1 MYEEK
6 IKKENTLVKTIL
18 ISSALGA
25 IATVALMLIFAMV
38 IVLLQLDRAYSAPLA
53 TVSIAIGSML
63 SSYYCGR
70 KVSKNGYL
78 IGLANGVAVFALI
91 LLISLI
97 VSDWS
102 FSLNTIFHLIII
114 LTASTAGGIFGV
126 NKKSSKKY
134 I

>member
-6 IKKENTLVKTIL
+6 IKRESTLSKTVL
-18 ISSALGA
+18 ISSVIGA
-25 IATVALMLIFAMV
+25 IATILLMLIFAAV
-38 IVLLQLDRAYSAPLA
+38 IVMFQLDRAYAAPLS

-63 SSYYCGR
+63 SSYFCGR
-70 KVSKNGYL
+70 KIAKNGYL
-78 IGLANGVAVFALI
+78 IGLLNGAAVFVLI
-91 LLISLI
+91 LIISLI
-97 VSDWS
+97 VSDWKVS
-102 FSLNTIFHLIII
+102 ANTIFHLIII

>member
-78 IGLANGVAVFALI
+78 IGLANGAAVFALI

>member
-6 IKKENTLVKTIL
+6 IKRERTLSKTVL
-18 ISSALGA
+18 ISSVIGT
-25 IATVALMLIFAMV
+25 IATILLMLIFAAV
-38 IVLLQLDRAYSAPLA
+38 IVMFQLDRAYAAPLS
-53 TVSIAIGSML
+53 TVSIAIGSMI
-63 SSYYCGR
+63 SSYFCGG
-70 KVSKNGYL
+70 KIGKNGYL
-78 IGLANGVAVFALI
+78 IGLLNGAVIFALV

-97 VSDWS
+97 VSDWKLTS
-102 FSLNTIFHLIII
+102 NTVFHLIII